1 MLISQT
7 LCDPFGNSC
16 FQKLVGKV
24 FDCDV
29 TCEGLYA
36 DVEKVSDDVDM
47 EDGLAFK
54 TMIKQYEDY
63 KRAYVENLEFNPDK
77 TMSKFGKNN

>member
-1 MLISQT
+1 M
-7 LCDPFGNSC
+7 CDPYGNRC
-16 FQKLVGKV
+16 FQKLVGDV

-36 DVEKVSDDVDM
+36 DVEKVSGDVDM
-47 EDGLAFK
+47 EDGQAFA

-63 KRAYVENLEFNPDK
+63 KRAYVENLEFNPDR
-77 TMSKFGKNN
+77 TTSKFGRNP